1 MKKPPRRPNLAITF
15 GVLLLSGAGLLA
27 WLWFYMLEPMRRFA
41 DLRWGSLHS
50 ELARWEKEQEHY
62 LRTGFAPD
70 RMSPPERLAFYGDK
84 HWFEWLLGRLSGKGR
99 WYEFEGCEA
108 CQFSCL
114 EGMANHSFDSVDEWV
129 RWYSANSG
137 KTQEDW
143 IQQGFEEKGFR
154 IGLPPSKSDAVTLL
168 GVLGTRSSDSED
180 VDSKGNQSFVAPY
193 FLRYNAFRWLRD
205 MGVDPIEFLLGRG
218 QLVLSEE
225 ITNGL
230 RQFRDFL
237 DEFPSSNRVGLLAF
251 ATPPTP
257 YWDYFSESVPEPY
270 PQLSML
276 ICLALIGILALSGF
290 FLTRRGIRALRLKSA
305 PALAASHRP
314 DTAADR

>member
-1 MKKPPRRPNLAITF
+1 MKKPPRRPKLAITF

-114 EGMANHSFDSVDEWV
+114 GGMANHSFDSVDEWV

-137 KTQEDW
+137 KTQEEW
-143 IQQGFEEKGFR
+143 IQQGFAEKGFR

-168 GVLGTRSSDSED
+168 GVLGTRSSDSAN
-180 VDSKGNQSFVAPY
+180 VDFRGDRQFEAPQ

-205 MGVDPIEFLLGRG
+205 MGFDPIEFLLEGN
-218 QLVLSEE
+218 QPEIPQELVE
-225 ITNGL
+225 GL
-230 RQFRDFL
+230 RQFRDFSK
-237 DEFPSSNRVGLLAF
+237 EFPLSNHVGLLEF
-251 ATPPTP
+251 ANPPQL
-257 YWDYFSESVPEPY
+257 YWQNLTGRESDSVPRTVH
-270 PQLSML
+270 L
-276 ICLALIGILALSGF
+276 IVCSVIGILALSGF
-290 FLTRRGIRALRLKSA
+290 FLTRHGIRALCLKSA
-305 PALAASHRP
+305 PASAASHRP
-314 DTAADR
+314 DTADDR